1 MLELDFSHATE
12 VRVEEF
18 TARRFPFRLACRLAR
33 LMAPV
38 Q

>member
-1 MLELDFSHATE
+1 MLELGFSHATE

-18 TARRFPFRLACRLAR
+18 TARRFSSR